1 MALDGFALRPRRGRG
16 VGVVDSSQLGT
27 FNSCSAALA
36 RSACGT
42 RQVPAR
48 RLYRPPHGNVAPA
61 EAPGSNETIMDFTDE
76 QIERY
81 ARHIVLKEVG
91 GVGQQR
97 LLGAKVLVIG
107 AGGLGCP
114 ITLYLAAAGVGTI
127 GVVDDDVVSL
137 SNLQRQIAHA
147 TARIGVAKT
156 ASAAAAVAAINP
168 DVRLVE
174 HRTRV
179 GADNAAELIAAYDLV
194 ADGSDNFA
202 TRFLVNDACYFAG
215 KTLVTA
221 AIAEFDGQL
230 ATFKAYRDGDHPCY
244 RCVFREVPPGDFD
257 EGCARDGVL
266 GALAGVMGSLQAV
279 EVLKELLGI
288 GESLSGSLTI
298 YDGLGGGFHR
308 MAVHRDPECTLCG
321 ADPTIRDLS
330 IHRRRAP
337 QAAPAEA
344 T

>member
-1 MALDGFALRPRRGRG
+1 
-16 VGVVDSSQLGT
+16 
-27 FNSCSAALA
+27 
-36 RSACGT
+36 
-42 RQVPAR
+42 
-48 RLYRPPHGNVAPA
+48 
-61 EAPGSNETIMDFTDE
+61 MDFTDE

-91 GVGQQR
+91 GAGQQR
-97 LLGAKVLVIG
+97 LLRARVLVVG

-147 TARIGVAKT
+147 TERIGMAKT
-156 ASAAAAVAAINP
+156 ASAAASVAAINP
-168 DVRLVE
+168 DIRVIEHKSRLA
-174 HRTRV
+174 
-179 GADNAAELIAAYDLV
+179 ADNALDLIGGYDLV

-202 TRFLVNDACYFAG
+202 TRFLVNDACFLAR

-221 AIAEFDGQL
+221 AIAQFDGQL
-230 ATFKAYRDGDHPCY
+230 ATFKAYQPGDHPCY
-244 RCVFREVPPGDFD
+244 RCLFREAPQGEFD
-257 EGCARDGVL
+257 EACARDGVL

-288 GESLSGSLTI
+288 GQSLSGSLTI
-298 YDGLGGGFHR
+298 YDGLGGRFHR
-308 MAVHRDPECTLCG
+308 VSVRRDPDCPLCG
-321 ADPTIRDLS
+321 ASPTIRDLS
-330 IHRRRAP
+330 GHRRRAP
-337 QAAPAEA
+337 RAERAEA

>member
-1 MALDGFALRPRRGRG
+1 M
-16 VGVVDSSQLGT
+16 
-27 FNSCSAALA
+27 
-36 RSACGT
+36 
-42 RQVPAR
+42 
-48 RLYRPPHGNVAPA
+48 
-61 EAPGSNETIMDFTDE
+61 EFTDE

-114 ITLYLAAAGVGTI
+114 IALYLAAAGVGTI
-127 GVVDDDVVSL
+127 GLLDNDVVSL

-147 TARIGVAKT
+147 TAGIGTPKT
-156 ASAAAAVAAINP
+156 ASAAATLAAINP
-168 DVRLVE
+168 DVRVVE
-174 HRTRV
+174 HRTRID
-179 GADNAAELIAAYDLV
+179 AENAASLIAAYDLV

-215 KTLVTA
+215 RTLVTA
-221 AIAEFDGQL
+221 AIAQFDGQL
-230 ATFKAYRDGDHPCY
+230 ATFKAYRAGEHPCY
-244 RCVFREVPPGDFD
+244 RCVFREAPSGDFD

-298 YDGLGGGFHR
+298 YDALGGRFHR
-308 MAVHRDPECTLCG
+308 MAVRRDPECPLCG
-321 ADPTIRDLS
+321 REPTIRDLS
-330 IHRRRAP
+330 IHRRRAR
-337 QAAPAEA
+337 QAARAEA

>member
-1 MALDGFALRPRRGRG
+1 M
-16 VGVVDSSQLGT
+16 
-27 FNSCSAALA
+27 
-36 RSACGT
+36 
-42 RQVPAR
+42 
-48 RLYRPPHGNVAPA
+48 
-61 EAPGSNETIMDFTDE
+61 EFTDE

-114 ITLYLAAAGVGTI
+114 IALYIAAAGVGTI
-127 GVVDDDVVSL
+127 GLVDDDDVSL

-147 TARIGVAKT
+147 TARIGTPKT
-156 ASAAAAVAAINP
+156 ASAAATLAAINA
-168 DVRLVE
+168 DVRVVE
-174 HRTRV
+174 HRTRIN
-179 GADNAAELIAAYDLV
+179 AENAAKLIAAYDLV

-221 AIAEFDGQL
+221 AIAQFDGQL
-230 ATFKAYRDGDHPCY
+230 ATFKPYQEGDHPCY
-244 RCVFREVPPGDFD
+244 RCVFREAPQGEFD

-298 YDGLGGGFHR
+298 YDGLGGRFHR
-308 MAVHRDPECTLCG
+308 MAVRRDPECPLCG

-337 QAAPAEA
+337 QAAPATA